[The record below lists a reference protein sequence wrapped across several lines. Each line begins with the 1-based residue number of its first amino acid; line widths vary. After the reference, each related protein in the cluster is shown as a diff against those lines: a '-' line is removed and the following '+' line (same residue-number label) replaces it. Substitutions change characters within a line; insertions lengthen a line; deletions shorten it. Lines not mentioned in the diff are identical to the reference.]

1 MMKILRKLFQP
12 APSTEM
18 IIKKDSETKQIGIK
32 MQVLAWLVFLFIV
45 GAYLE
50 ETIELKKNPNEI
62 PTTILSTNG
71 VKEVHLRQNYLGH
84 YTVKGEINGFAV
96 TFLVDTG
103 ATGVAI
109 PEIIA
114 KKLSL
119 PLGKRLKTSTAAGET
134 TAYLSRLEVVKVGQI
149 ILNDVEAAIVPKMQ
163 TDYILLGMSF
173 LKHIEFIQRE
183 GILTLR
189 QRG

>member
-1 MMKILRKLFQP
+1 
-12 APSTEM
+12 M

-32 MQVLAWLVFLFIV
+32 MQVLAWLFFLLIV
-45 GAYLE
+45 GAYVE
-50 ETIELKKNPNEI
+50 ETIEFRRNPNEI
-62 PTTILSTNG
+62 PAIILSPNG
-71 VKEVHLRQNYLGH
+71 IKEVHLRQNYLGH
-84 YTVKGEINGFAV
+84 YTVNGEINGVAV

-109 PEIIA
+109 PESIA

-119 PLGKRLKTSTAAGET
+119 PLGKRLRTSTAAGDT
-134 TAYLSRLEVVKVGQI
+134 TAYLSRLERVKIGQI
-149 ILNDVEAAIVPKMQ
+149 IRSDVEAAIVPKMQ

-173 LKHIEFIQRE
+173 LKHIELIQRE